1 MGNTNVDLADY
12 LKKEDA
18 AKTYAPLEKVEKLEK
33 DEELIY
39 LFDEEEEP

>member
-1 MGNTNVDLADY
+1 MGNTNADLADY

-18 AKTYAPLEKVEKLEK
+18 AKTYAPLEKVKELEEN
-33 DEELIY
+33 EELIY